1 VPRSSHR
8 SPHALEPGA
17 EAPAPSG
24 EAHLRIG
31 GLEIHVEGREF
42 PQADDYWDGNWVVA
56 AVRCA
61 SSHSSVAFR
70 GPILHLS
77 EVVQLLEGCEAMVEG
92 EAGSATLPCSEPH
105 LYVELEAGPRGRVRA
120 TVELR
125 HDGERHVY
133 EFALDRDAVARIA
146 AECRALLAAFPI
158 LGEPPPESAADLN

>member
-1 VPRSSHR
+1 MPRSGHR

-17 EAPAPSG
+17 ETPAPSG

-31 GLEIHVEGREF
+31 GLEIRVEGREF

-56 AVRCA
+56 AVHCA
-61 SSHSSVAFR
+61 SPHSSVAFR

-77 EVVQLLEGCEAMVEG
+77 EVAQLLEGCEAVAEG

-105 LYVELEAGPRGRVRA
+105 LYVELEARPRGRVRA

-125 HDGERHVY
+125 PQGERHVY
-133 EFALDRDAVARIA
+133 EFPLDRDAVGRIA
-146 AECRALLAAFPI
+146 AECRALLTAFPI
-158 LGEPPPESAADLN
+158 LGEPPTESAEDIN